1 MSSASSDADEVDNS
15 LSSVDAN
22 IIFQSSRSR
31 VFDDMVF
38 FKNKNDFLID
48 SQAYFL
54 KESNVVAADSNTVTA
69 PGSGSGSSPSSCYLV
84 GRTGV
89 TDRMVDKGSDVIA
102 CDAANFSGQLSYT
115 CSESKL
121 TITSSTCACATGYTG
136 TACDSCKSGYN
147 MVEGVCHKKCL
158 VQGIEGINSVTVDT
172 GSSTLSCDAV
182 GYNPSDSIS
191 YTCLNGEFTY
201 TGSCGS
207 CATGYSRYNGE
218 CQPNCETGSVT
229 GIVSRTVNAGFGELN
244 CNVTGYSPADSISYT
259 CIGGVF
265 SITGSTSCNICDDG
279 YNYFNSLCQGPCDI
293 SIVGVTKTSVSAGT
307 STLNCDKPNFTGT
320 INYTCS
326 NTTRT
331 FFLKSFFLPSFNAWL
346 ISEIFR

>member
-1 MSSASSDADEVDNS
+1 MLLVALRCVAGSPSANHPSSK
-15 LSSVDAN
+15 
-22 IIFQSSRSR
+22 QSR
-31 VFDDMVF
+31 VVYQSPCR
-38 FKNKNDFLID
+38 LR
-48 SQAYFL
+48 YF
-54 KESNVVAADSNTVTA
+54 
-69 PGSGSGSSPSSCYLV
+69 
-84 GRTGV
+84 
-89 TDRMVDKGSDVIA
+89 I
-102 CDAANFSGQLSYT
+102 AANYP
-115 CSESKL
+115 
-121 TITSSTCACATGYTG
+121 
-136 TACDSCKSGYN
+136 
-147 MVEGVCHKKCL
+147 KKCL

-326 NTTRT
+326 NTTPRFSST
-331 FFLKSFFLPSFNAWL
+331 GSCSCATGYSLVSDACKQKCTCYRDWETDRKSTRLNS
-346 ISEIFR
+346 SH